1 MEEKEL
7 LRFEGVSAGY
17 EGSQSYVLKNVN
29 LTLQEGKITCLIGES
44 GTGKSTLLKSIS
56 QLSGNLNITEGDIY
70 FREKSLKDMT
80 DKERLSLLGNEIGL
94 VFQEPGSSLSP
105 IRKIHKQFYDV
116 LHAHDKSITKKE
128 AREMA
133 ALSLESMD
141 FKDPERI
148 LDLSPCQIS
157 GGMNQRIAIAMAMI
171 LKPSLLLLDEPT
183 SALDVTT
190 QSQVIDEL
198 IRLRT
203 EKKVSM
209 LMVTHNI
216 GIAAKMA
223 DQIAV
228 MYKGEILEQG
238 PKEEVLVHP
247 SHAYTKALLD
257 AVPKIKIS

>member
-7 LRFEGVSAGY
+7 IRFEGVSAGY
-17 EGSQSYVLKNVN
+17 EGSQSGVLKNVN
-29 LTLQEGKITCLIGES
+29 LTLQEGEITCLIGES
-44 GTGKSTLLKSIS
+44 GSGKSTLLKAIS

-70 FREKSLKDMT
+70 FREKSLKDMP

-94 VFQEPGSSLSP
+94 VFQEPGASLSP

-133 ALSLESMD
+133 ASSFESMD
-141 FKDPERI
+141 FKDSERI
-148 LDLSPCQIS
+148 LDISPCQIS
-157 GGMNQRIAIAMAMI
+157 GGMNQRVAIAMAMI

-203 EKKVSM
+203 EQNVSM

-223 DQIAV
+223 DQVVV
-228 MYKGEILEQG
+228 MYKGEILEHG